1 MKKIILRLARPIII
15 KKLNE
20 KSFGK
25 QFINT
30 VLEALGLPEC
40 GLPKPSYIPPPPL
53 PPKPKDKPDAFEA
66 LQKSFLS
73 FDETLSAIDSCAKKH
88 FTVLPYV
95 LISHETAEKLRQLG
109 YNVSENLGG
118 GLGIPKGVSTIRWDN
133 PGSKKQNNCN
143 GVNRKKPFTY
153 Y

>member
-1 MKKIILRLARPIII
+1 MKKFILWLARPIII
-15 KKLNE
+15 RKLND
-20 KSFGK
+20 KSFGE

-30 VLEALGLPEC
+30 VLEALELPQC
-40 GLPKPSYIPPPPL
+40 GLPVLHNPPPP
-53 PPKPKDKPDAFEA
+53 PPTELNHKFNAFDA

-73 FDETLSAIDSCAKKH
+73 FDEVLYAIESCASKH

-109 YNVSENLGG
+109 YSVKENLGG
-118 GLGIPKGVSTIRWDN
+118 GLGIPKGVSTIRWDD
-133 PGSKKQNNCN
+133 PGAKNEKNCN